1 MRARALRAS
10 HDGTEI
16 MRIFQI
22 IQNQNQRLLAARL
35 RQRKNILK
43 FTVSVWADIGC
54 HALMRL
60 PRCNSVHCRLLDLHS
75 RNALFLRHSQYFYH
89 RAFGTAYDEFIN
101 LSAAFQGLCDRI
113 SAHDKVLVSFCGK
126 ILSLRSRSVR
136 YAFFRRSRI
145 LRSVTVAVCAALCHV
160 VFSLILY
167 LRHYFLLYST
177 N

>member
-1 MRARALRAS
+1 
-10 HDGTEI
+10 
-16 MRIFQI
+16 MRILQVVKYD
-22 IQNQNQRLLAARL
+22 NERLFAAGFCACKDVFHFRIFI
-35 RQRKNILK
+35 RAGISRN
-43 FTVSVWADIGC
+43 
-54 HALMRL
+54 ALMRL
-60 PRCNSVHCRLLDLHS
+60 PRCNSVHCCLLDLHN

-136 YAFFRRSRI
+136 NASSRRSRI

-160 VFSLILY
+160 VFSLVLY